1 MPLGID
7 AFSAVPVVEVQLH
20 PGDRCLLYTDG
31 ITERFSHKGECYGVA
46 RLMAGI
52 EKTAGV
58 DARKAVETMMRDL
71 EVFAGAR
78 AADDDQALILGVVV

>member
-1 MPLGID
+1 
-7 AFSAVPVVEVQLH
+7 
-20 PGDRCLLYTDG
+20 
-31 ITERFSHKGECYGVA
+31 
-46 RLMAGI
+46 MAGI

-58 DARKAVETMMRDL
+58 DVRKAVDAMMRDL